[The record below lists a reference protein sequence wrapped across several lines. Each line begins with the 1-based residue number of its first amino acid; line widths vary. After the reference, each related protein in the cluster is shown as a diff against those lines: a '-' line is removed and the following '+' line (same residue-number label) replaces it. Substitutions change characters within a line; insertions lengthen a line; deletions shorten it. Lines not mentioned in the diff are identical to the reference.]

1 VTPFL
6 TDRPSAYA
14 PATGRNSH
22 IPYGLYICPDGF
34 QVLHD
39 RNYVPLYWRPGDG
52 FMAEAVPLLI
62 GDRGRWCSYQLHG
75 YFFVRGNHPIGARS
89 KAKPV
94 IAEIARGESI
104 LKKFLE
110 GEPVWAYLIKADTG
124 VPTGWF

>member
-1 VTPFL
+1 
-6 TDRPSAYA
+6 
-14 PATGRNSH
+14 
-22 IPYGLYICPDGF
+22 
-34 QVLHD
+34 
-39 RNYVPLYWRPGDG
+39 
-52 FMAEAVPLLI
+52 MAEAVPLLI

-94 IAEIARGESI
+94 IAEIARGEAI

-110 GEPVWAYLIKADTG
+110 GEPVWAYLIKADIG